1 MKARLPHITNYLM
14 KYLHHH
20 DRTIAYSTQGK
31 GPAIVLLHGFCEDST
46 IWSDFQSALAD
57 AGFQVVCIDLP
68 GFGGS
73 EPIPH
78 ASIEQYAEA
87 VEAVVGTL
95 ELSRFVLTGHS
106 MGGYTA
112 LAFAEKHPERL
123 AGLGLFHSHPYADS
137 ESKKEARRKN
147 IQFIENHGH
156 IMFVKQLMPMLFAPA
171 FAASNSYLVG
181 KLVHAASMY
190 PPAGIIGGLEAMI
203 ARPDRSHILKNS
215 SCPVLFIVGEEDQA
229 IPADQSL
236 SQTVLPPTA
245 AVHILE
251 KTGHLGM
258 LEAPKKTGRMLREFA
273 GFCFH
278 HASVQ

>member
-1 MKARLPHITNYLM
+1 M

-181 KLVHAASMY
+181 KLVHAASSDQ
-190 PPAGIIGGLEAMI
+190 PSRFPASRALHPGNRSFSSK
-203 ARPDRSHILKNS
+203 RPIL
-215 SCPVLFIVGEEDQA
+215 P
-229 IPADQSL
+229 
-236 SQTVLPPTA
+236 
-245 AVHILE
+245 
-251 KTGHLGM
+251 
-258 LEAPKKTGRMLREFA
+258 GRPQPF
-273 GFCFH
+273 
-278 HASVQ
+278 